1 MCWVAF
7 GEPLGSINRI
17 FSTEFL
23 SVISM
28 RRIKREAVLA
38 RHAHWDRVTYCL
50 SSNVKWRV
58 VGRTSYGVTC
68 LRGALG
74 RDRSVGPAA
83 GEGAMT
89 NFEDHEL
96 AQAIC
101 RELLELRART
111 NAVTPVELSVLAAK
125 AELPRIGNL
134 TRLRRRSMMQELMRG
149 WRSAVLPAK
158 RRTMR
163 AGLIKVNTAPLW
175 DVAIDRVQAWVAEEG

>member
-1 MCWVAF
+1 MWN
-7 GEPLGSINRI
+7 EPG
-17 FSTEFL
+17 
-23 SVISM
+23 
-28 RRIKREAVLA
+28 
-38 RHAHWDRVTYCL
+38 
-50 SSNVKWRV
+50 RV
-58 VGRTSYGVTC
+58 VGRTSYGVPC
-68 LRGALG
+68 LSGALG
-74 RDRSVGPAA
+74 SDRVLGQQR

-89 NFEDHEL
+89 DFEDHEL

-111 NAVTPVELSVLAAK
+111 TPVELSVLAAK

-163 AGLIKVNTAPLW
+163 AGLI
-175 DVAIDRVQAWVAEEG
+175 R